1 MLPST
6 YGVTR
11 PKWVNMYRIKSFLS
25 NDANLI
31 PCQTNLAFLRKLR
44 LFPNEIWPWKSKVK
58 VMGKVKGQGRTVGQA
73 SIQCTS
79 FLFHVNRPNHSIR
92 IPLKLNHIRSMVRGY
107 IPTKFCNVWMSGS
120 YFDVGTMWK
129 LYSVGGSVTLTQGHQ
144 HGRRK
149 MFPCTYINYV
159 KFVGNSLYNSPR
171 KLTTQIAKFMG
182 PTWGPPES
190 CRPQMGP
197 MNIAIR
203 EMYPL
208 QWQQAWQRWR
218 NQAKNTKSMMTSS
231 NGNIFRVTGHL
242 CGEFTGPR
250 WIPREKASGAE
261 LWCFLWSA
269 SE

>member
-1 MLPST
+1 MLPSP

-31 PCQTNLAFLRKLR
+31 PCQTNLAFLKKLR
-44 LFPNEIWPWKSKVK
+44 LFPNEIWPWKFKVK
-58 VMGKVKGQGRTVGQA
+58 VMSKVKGQGRTVGQT

-79 FLFHVNRPNHSIR
+79 FLFQVNRPNHSIR
-92 IPLKLNHIRSMVRGY
+92 IPLKLNHIRSMVRGIY
-107 IPTKFCNVWMSGS
+107 PQSFVMIGWVVLTLMWDNVKALQRWWQCDLNPGSPTWPPKNVPMHI
-120 YFDVGTMWK
+120 YQLCEV
-129 LYSVGGSVTLTQGHQ
+129 
-144 HGRRK
+144 RREQLLQFSQK
-149 MFPCTYINYV
+149 ADNPDSKVRGAN
-159 KFVGNSLYNSPR
+159 
-171 KLTTQIAKFMG
+171 MG
-182 PTWGPPES
+182 PTWVLSAPDGPHV
-190 CRPQMGP
+190 GP

-203 EMYPL
+203 EMYPS

-242 CGEFTGPR
+242 CG